1 MVRLISAAL
10 LSIGVVQAV
19 AAQSLGDVARKE
31 EERRKAVKSSGK
43 VYTNDELQPVPQPS
57 APPAASGDRAA
68 TAAPSPG
75 SGTSS
80 SQAAASDKASAKD
93 DEKTWRKR
101 MADARDALERSKT
114 FANALQNQLNS
125 LVTDFVNRD
134 DPGPAVRHRQP
145 ARQSDGRTRACQERD
160 RLADESDRRHPGR
173 SPTSRRS
180 GRLGSLRTL
189 VIVDLEIFDWLLIGD
204 CPLLI
209 DSLVTSIRTD

>member
-1 MVRLISAAL
+1 VRILNLVRLISAAL
-10 LSIGVVQAV
+10 LSLGVVQAV
-19 AAQSLGDVARKE
+19 DAQSLGEVARKE

-43 VYTNDELQPVPQPS
+43 AYTNDELQPVPQPS

-75 SGTSS
+75 SGPSS
-80 SQAAASDKASAKD
+80 SQAAASDKASAKA

-134 DPGPAVRHRQP
+134 DPAQRSAIASQRDKVTGEL
-145 ARQSDGRTRACQERD
+145 ER
-160 RLADESDRRHPGR
+160 
-173 SPTSRRS
+173 
-180 GRLGSLRTL
+180 
-189 VIVDLEIFDWLLIGD
+189 VKKEIDSQTKAIGD
-204 CPLLI
+204 IQEEARRAGVPTGW
-209 DSLVTSIRTD
+209 VR